1 MRLFFLLATMCL
13 SVLSA
18 RAQITMQGKVVD
30 SITQKGIPYANIG
43 FPSYSIGT
51 STNEEGEFI
60 FKIPKERAK
69 DTLVLSSIGYA
80 TVKILLKS
88 LDAPKNLT
96 VLMKPFTINLNE
108 VVIKSVDAKRLIKD
122 FLRLR
127 DKNYATEPALMQLFC
142 REITKETDTDVYF
155 TQSEGILEMYK
166 SSVKKNKDQVRLIKG
181 RKKKLPSF
189 FVRNGVKYGL
199 PTVVNGPTAA
209 IILDVVKNPEF
220 FLLHSDE
227 FNFFYEGCES
237 INERLAYVLRFSP
250 IDSSRRALYP
260 TDGDFYQ
267 GKIYIDTATIAV
279 VRTEFELS
287 RRGLSLTNLKF
298 DDETTP
304 LKVKKRTFVVNYSEF
319 KGKWYFQSTNIENTY
334 LYRDNL
340 ITLSNKLEC
349 FITQIKTDS
358 VVRFPA
364 KENIDKDE
372 SLGEN
377 ITEFDD
383 SFWEDY
389 NIIKSSVAEKTP
401 QYEPLIADTASVKRL
416 SEEENA
422 PQVRIEPTEK
432 ALKETIPLSVAS
444 DEVTFFKGSLNEAKS
459 LAAAQKKMVFVDV
472 YADWCGPCKKMAA
485 EAFRN
490 ESVAEK
496 MNAFFVNF
504 KVDADKNNQGIVF
517 KYNVSKLPTTLIID
531 TLDSVIRKNVGYD
544 NISDFESQINEVI
557 KFLPNG
563 SAFLTAQFQFEKKKR
578 DFDFLVYW
586 IKIRKSLGMNNQIVT
601 EAIVKDVPL
610 ETVKQIEFQQL
621 LCANTFDLE
630 GKTFDFIIKHR
641 DWALFENKLKTLI
654 AFNFKKAIKAKDKSL
669 FKKILKAN
677 AKIITNPL
685 TAAAAN
691 DKMTTEFNLKTQ

>member
-1 MRLFFLLATMCL
+1 MRLFFLSGAMCL
-13 SVLSA
+13 LALSTQ
-18 RAQITMQGKVVD
+18 AQMTMQGKVLD
-30 SITQKGIPYANIG
+30 SVTQKGIPYANIG

-60 FKIPKERAK
+60 FKVPKERVN

-88 LDAPKNLT
+88 LDGPKNLT

-189 FVRNGVKYGL
+189 FVRDTNKYKV
-199 PTVVNGPTAA
+199 PAIVNGPSAA
-209 IILDVVKNPEF
+209 IILDVVKSPEF
-220 FLLHSDE
+220 FLLHHDE
-227 FNFFYEGCES
+227 FNFVHEGYES
-237 INERLAYVLRFSP
+237 INENLAYVVRFSP
-250 IDSSRRALYP
+250 IDSSKRVLLP

-267 GKIYIDTATIAV
+267 GKIYLDTATSAV

-287 RRGLSLTNLKF
+287 KRGLNATNIDF
-298 DDETTP
+298 DAKTTP
-304 LKVKKRTFVVNYSEF
+304 LKVKRRTFVVNYTEF
-319 KGKWYFQSTNIENTY
+319 KGKWYFKSTNIENIF
-334 LYRDNL
+334 LYYDSL
-340 ITLSNKLEC
+340 ITLTNKLEC
-349 FITQIKTDS
+349 FVTQIKADNVKPFS
-358 VVRFPA
+358 D
-364 KENIDKDE
+364 KENIDKNE

-377 ITEFDD
+377 ITKFDD

-401 QYEPLIADTASVKRL
+401 QYEPLTADTASVKRL
-416 SEEENA
+416 QKDEKVR
-422 PQVRIEPTEK
+422 QVRIRPDEK
-432 ALKETIPLSVAS
+432 TSKETIPLSTTS
-444 DEVTFFKGSLNEAKS
+444 DEVTFFKGNFEQAKS
-459 LAAAQKKMVFVDV
+459 LAADQNKVIFIDV

-504 KVDADKNNQGIVF
+504 KADADRNGQDIAF
-517 KYNVSKLPTTLIID
+517 QYNVNGLPTTLIID
-531 TLDSVIRKNVGYD
+531 TAGSLIRKNVGYE
-544 NISDFESQINEVI
+544 NIVDFENQIDDVI
-557 KFLPNG
+557 KLLPNG
-563 SAFLTAQFQFEKKKR
+563 SVFLTAQFQFEKKKR

-586 IKIRKSLGMNNQIVT
+586 AKIRKSLGMNNQIVT
-601 EAIVKDVPL
+601 EAIVEDVPL

-621 LCANTFDLE
+621 LCANSFDIE

-641 DWALFENKLKTLI
+641 DWTLFENKLKTLI
-654 AFNFKKAIKAKDKSL
+654 AFNFKKAVKAKDKSL
-669 FKKILKAN
+669 LKKILKAN
-677 AKIITNPL
+677 AKIIINSL
-685 TAAAAN
+685 VAAAAN
-691 DKMTTEFNLKTQ
+691 DEMTAEFNLKTQ